1 MARLLLGPG
10 PSPVTP
16 RVTRAMTTPP
26 LSHLDPDFVPVLDDV
41 RARLARVFKAD
52 GWFCPAISGTGTT
65 AMEAAIANIATPGMR
80 ATAVVNG
87 YFGDRLAQMLARF
100 GARVDVIEG
109 EWGRAIDPAQVERAV
124 AADFPDLLTIVHA
137 ETSTGVRNPVDDIA
151 PMLNARGIPFIVD
164 CVTSLGAMPVTAHAW
179 GAAAVYSCSQKGLG
193 APSGLAPIAFNPA
206 FDRERLNPGSE
217 CRSFALD
224 RALLESFWVG
234 RKYHHTISAPMIY
247 ALREALVEV
256 EEETLPE
263 RWARHDAHH
272 HALVAGLEAIGM
284 GLLPPPSERV
294 SSLNAVAVPAGV
306 DDAAV
311 RRELL
316 SRHDIE
322 IGGALGPL
330 AGRIWRVGLMGAGA
344 TKPNLLAFLEAFED
358 ALSNQGFALERG
370 ASVAAA
376 SAALA

>member
-10 PSPVTP
+10 PSPVSP
-16 RVTRAMTTPP
+16 RVMIAMTAPP
-26 LSHLDPDFVPVLDDV
+26 LSHLDPDFVTILDDV
-41 RARLARVFKAD
+41 RARLERVFKAE

-65 AMEAAIANIATPGMR
+65 AMESAIANIVTPGMR

-109 EWGRAIDPAQVERAV
+109 EWGRAIDPAAIEHAI
-124 AADFPDLLTIVHA
+124 AADYPDVVTIVHA

-151 PMLNARGIPFIVD
+151 PILNARGIPFIVD
-164 CVTSLGAMPVTAHAW
+164 CVTSLGAMPVDAAAW

-193 APSGLAPIAFNPA
+193 APSGLAPIAFNPDA
-206 FDRERLNPGSE
+206 PASAA
-217 CRSFALD
+217 RSFALD

-256 EEETLPE
+256 EEETLPV

-272 HALVAGLEAIGM
+272 RALVAGLAAIGL
-284 GLLPPPSERV
+284 GLLPPAAERLP
-294 SSLNAVAVPAGV
+294 SLNAVSVPSGI

-311 RRELL
+311 RRDLL
-316 SRHDIE
+316 TRHDIE

-330 AGRIWRVGLMGAGA
+330 AGKIWRVGLMGAGA
-344 TKPNLLAFLEAFED
+344 TRPNLLAFLEAFED
-358 ALSNQGFALERG
+358 ALSRQGYAFDKG
-370 ASVAAA
+370 AAVAAA
-376 SAALA
+376 SSALA

>member
-16 RVTRAMTTPP
+16 RVMRAMTAPP
-26 LSHLDPDFVPVLDDV
+26 LSHLDPDFVTILDDV
-41 RARLARVFKAD
+41 RARLERVFRAD

-65 AMEAAIANIATPGMR
+65 AMEAAIANTITPGMR

-100 GARVDVIEG
+100 GATVDVIEG
-109 EWGRAIDPAQVERAV
+109 EWGRAIDPAAIEQAI
-124 AADFPDLLTIVHA
+124 AADYPDVVTIVHA
-137 ETSTGVRNPVDDIA
+137 ETSTGVLNPVDDIA
-151 PMLNARGIPFIVD
+151 PILNARGIPFIVD
-164 CVTSLGAMPVTAHAW
+164 CVTSLGAMPVSAATW

-193 APSGLAPIAFNPA
+193 APSGLAPIAFNPDA
-206 FDRERLNPGSE
+206 PAAAS
-217 CRSFALD
+217 RSFALD

-256 EEETLPE
+256 EEETLPA

-272 HALVAGLEAIGM
+272 RALVAGLDAIGI
-284 GLLPPPSERV
+284 GLLPPASERLP
-294 SSLNAVAVPAGV
+294 SLNAVAVPAGV

-316 SRHDIE
+316 TRHDIE

-344 TKPNLLAFLEAFED
+344 TRPNLLAFLEAFEET
-358 ALSNQGFALERG
+358 LSQQGFALDKG

-376 SAALA
+376 SSALA